1 MLKRIAPIGVV
12 SFALWAASAALC
24 QNPPESLPDAPSAQL
39 QPHQQN
45 LNAIVEKARAP
56 LNQDETAANVQ
67 MMRRS
72 EFALISSAASSKKQP
87 DTISRKYLSPS
98 SLKPL
103 SSQSQST
110 ASLMG
115 RATHAASG
123 IILSRDESGKA
134 RLNTSYLLRALTSVA
149 ADTAS
154 RPYWRRSVGE
164 PFSDFGS
171 TVGSDAG
178 MKVWHEFSPG
188 FQQLMKSHAPKFV
201 SRIEQRI
208 GHS

>member
-1 MLKRIAPIGVV
+1 MVKRIASVRVV
-12 SFALWAASAALC
+12 SFALLAAGTALC
-24 QNPPESLPDAPSAQL
+24 QMSRESLPDAPSAQL
-39 QPHQQN
+39 QPQQQN
-45 LNAIVEKARAP
+45 LSAIVEKAPAP
-56 LNQDETAANVQ
+56 LNPGDMAANVQ
-67 MMRRS
+67 MIRRS
-72 EFALISSAASSKKQP
+72 EFALISYAAPSEKHT
-87 DTISRKYLSPS
+87 DTIFRKYLSPS
-98 SLKPL
+98 YLRPL
-103 SSQSQST
+103 NSQSQVS

-115 RATHAASG
+115 RASHAASG
-123 IILSRDESGKA
+123 IIVSRDESGKT

-208 GHS
+208 GHN

>member
-12 SFALWAASAALC
+12 SFALWSASAALC
-24 QNPPESLPDAPSAQL
+24 QNPRESLPDAPSAQF
-39 QPHQQN
+39 QPQQQD
-45 LNAIVEKARAP
+45 LKAIVEQVRAP
-56 LNQDETAANVQ
+56 LNPSETAADIEMV
-67 MMRRS
+67 RRP
-72 EFALISSAASSKKQP
+72 EFALISSPATSKKQP
-87 DTISRKYLSPS
+87 DTIFRKYLLPSP
-98 SLKPL
+98 LKPL
-103 SSQSQST
+103 TSPSQGNV
-110 ASLMG
+110 SLMG

-123 IILSRDESGKA
+123 IIVARDETGRA

-154 RPYWRRSVGE
+154 RPYWRRSTGE

>member
-1 MLKRIAPIGVV
+1 MVKRIASVRVV
-12 SFALWAASAALC
+12 SFALLAAGTALC
-24 QNPPESLPDAPSAQL
+24 QSPRESLPDAPSAQI
-39 QPHQQN
+39 QPQQQN
-45 LNAIVEKARAP
+45 LNMIVEQARAP
-56 LNQDETAANVQ
+56 LNPGEMAANAQ
-67 MMRRS
+67 IIRRP
-72 EFALISSAASSKKQP
+72 EFALTSSAATSKKQP
-87 DTISRKYLSPS
+87 DTIFRKYLSPS

-110 ASLMG
+110 ANLMG

-123 IILSRDESGKA
+123 IIVSRDESGRA

-188 FQQLMKSHAPKFV
+188 LQQLMKSHAPKFV
-201 SRIEQRI
+201 ARIEQRI